1 MHLKTDLDL
10 QEEIDRRDNMASKVQ
25 IVSDIMNIVSDI
37 EDNTAKLK
45 ILKSLLSNTLVDTE
59 VIQVIQDE
67 IDRMESEQES
77 QDENEPVDISELGSE
92 EPEESEEPGDTLG
105 LRPRNISEPTDMSET
120 EEINTEPETSSEDK
134 LPSPSELNIDFADNN
149 AE

>member
-1 MHLKTDLDL
+1 MVAPTT

-25 IVSDIMNIVSDI
+25 IVSDIMNIVSGI
-37 EDNTAKLK
+37 EDYTAKLK

-67 IDRMESEQES
+67 IDRIESEQES

-92 EPEESEEPGDTLG
+92 EPEESEEPGDALG
-105 LRPRNISEPTDMSET
+105 LRPRNISEPTDMSEP